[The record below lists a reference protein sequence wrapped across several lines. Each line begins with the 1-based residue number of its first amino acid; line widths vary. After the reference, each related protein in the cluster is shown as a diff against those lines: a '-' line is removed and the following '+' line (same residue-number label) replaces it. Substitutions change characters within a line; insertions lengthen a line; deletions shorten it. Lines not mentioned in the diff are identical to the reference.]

1 MDNLRF
7 VSMVKRFQNILT
19 MKKSKKIHLFILHEE
34 EKINNS
40 IIRGLKT
47 ESNTLAKV
55 VIFNDNNEFKN
66 SFISHIKK
74 IYKKVEIVNAAGNL
88 EKIAFKIRNEYAQL
102 VSNAKNIQIDEKPL
116 NEYLVY
122 DSKLSTWWLNEIFHK
137 RSYKFKTFT
146 YLCQLIFLKDIL
158 KRSGRID
165 NTIIFSKSSLFVET
179 IEKYLDT
186 KKINYV
192 KSVNYFGVK
201 KFKELLQLSKYILV
215 FNKWFIEFLI
225 ITILAKTYN
234 REKLPKNKIAFIQF
248 YTAFWPREDYFKDDK
263 FGKKN
268 EILKS
273 FRKNDIISLVTLF
286 PDGIHT
292 SIKFYNFFEILR
304 KRSQKN
310 YDKKQTFFL
319 ERFINFSK
327 IFKLFFYC
335 NITILKLFQLSK
347 KENFKSF
354 WVFDDFDIYPLIREE
369 FYQSMRRIP
378 RFFFYIER
386 LKAFTIAAKPKCV
399 IYNMFETPIG
409 KSTVFAIKSTS
420 PKTCVVSTQD
430 GPINR
435 LKLETTN
442 IVGEFSIATNN
453 NFVNFPPL
461 PDMILVEG
469 KYGKEL
475 LLESGYPEQVISVG
489 GSSRMIGLNS
499 LPFKS
504 KNKKR
509 INQNRIL
516 VAFGINDHEP
526 ILNLCISYL
535 KQQILTRKD
544 PNTVFVFKTH
554 PRGVLEKNALRNFL
568 LKNNITQNVILSNAP
583 VWKEINNCNYI
594 IGTFTS
600 VLNEAAVKGYNVI
613 SLLFGSRI
621 NNSVLLELNLKNINY
636 VSKYSEFENIIKDK
650 SENTTLLKA
659 AQKVEKYLYYDVTNN
674 VAKIW
679 NKLISEKII
688 NFNNTPI
695 LNINNSLTE
704 EEIRPQKIFNKYL
717 RLCKEDIELI
727 FKGKKF
733 DSFSCPSCERD
744 GNVAFEKNNFTYK
757 ECSYCNTL
765 YVSPRP
771 SEELF
776 TRFYTKSKSSE
787 YWATDFYPLT
797 SENRREK
804 LWKPKV
810 KKIINV
816 LKDNKI
822 EMPSIVE
829 IGGGY
834 GVFAEELISQGL
846 NEVLIIE
853 PSRSLANSLRK
864 KNINVVEKFLENLKR
879 TDIPSKQTF
888 FVCFEL
894 FEHLH
899 SPKKFLKKLYSL
911 MKSNDFFYFTTLS
924 STGIDIRTLWKK
936 SDSVSPPHHLNFFN
950 PYSVKILLEKVG
962 FTQVETHTP
971 GQLDL
976 DIMYKNRSKIKDK
989 FWRNYLENSDTE
1001 ERSKMQNIISE
1012 SGMSSHMHIICK
1024 KN

>member
-1 MDNLRF
+1 
-7 VSMVKRFQNILT
+7 
-19 MKKSKKIHLFILHEE
+19 MKKTNKTHLFILHEA
-34 EKINNS
+34 EKINYS
-40 IIRGLKT
+40 TIRGLKT
-47 ESNTLAKV
+47 DSNTLAKII
-55 VIFNDNNEFKN
+55 IFNDNNEFIN

-74 IYKKVEIVNAAGNL
+74 TYKKVEIINAAGKL
-88 EKIAFKIRNEYAQL
+88 EKIAFKIRNGYAQL
-102 VSNAKNIQIDEKPL
+102 VSNAKNIQIDKKSL

-146 YLCQLIFLKDIL
+146 YLCQLMFLKDIL
-158 KRSGRID
+158 KRSGRIH
-165 NTIIFSKSSLFVET
+165 NAIVLSKSPLFLET
-179 IEKYLDT
+179 IEKYLDI
-186 KKINYV
+186 KKINHV
-192 KSVNYFGVK
+192 KSINYFLVK
-201 KFKELLQLSKYILV
+201 KLKELLQLSKYIVV

-225 ITILAKTYN
+225 ITILAKIYN
-234 REKLPKNKIAFIQF
+234 RKEVFKNKITFIQF
-248 YTAFWPREDYFKDDK
+248 YTAFWPKEDYFKDDK

-273 FRKNDIISLVTLF
+273 FKKNEIISLVTLF

-304 KRSQKN
+304 KKSKKN
-310 YDKKQTFFL
+310 YDKEQTFFL
-319 ERFINFSK
+319 ERFINFRK

-335 NITILKLFQLSK
+335 NFIIFKLFKLSK
-347 KENFKSF
+347 KENFKNH
-354 WVFDDFDIYPLIREE
+354 WIFDDFDIYPLIREE

-386 LKAFTIAAKPKCV
+386 LKTFTTVANPKCI

-409 KSTVFAIKSTS
+409 KSTTFAIKTIS
-420 PKTCVVSTQD
+420 PKTPVVSTQD

-442 IVGEFSIATNN
+442 IVGEFPKAANM
-453 NFVNFPPL
+453 NFINFPPL

-475 LLESGYPEQVISVG
+475 LVESGYPEKIISVG

-504 KNKKR
+504 KNKKK
-509 INQNRIL
+509 ISQNRIL

-526 ILNLCISYL
+526 ILNLCITYL
-535 KQQILTRKD
+535 KQQTLTGKD

-554 PRGVLEKNALRNFL
+554 PRGVLEKNKLSNLL
-568 LKNNITQNVILSNAP
+568 LKNNITQNVILSNEP

-636 VSKYSEFENIIKDK
+636 VSKYSEFEKIIREKL
-650 SENTTLLKA
+650 ENTVSLKN
-659 AQKVEKYLYYDVTNN
+659 AQKVEKYLYYDVTNY

-679 NKLISEKII
+679 NKLINERIV
-688 NFNNTPI
+688 NFKKTPSQST
-695 LNINNSLTE
+695 NNSLTE
-704 EEIRPQKIFNKYL
+704 EEIRPQKIFSEYL
-717 RLCKEDIELI
+717 KLCKEDIELI

-733 DSFSCPSCERD
+733 DSFLCPSCERD
-744 GNVAFEKNNFTYK
+744 GDVAFMKNNFTYK
-757 ECSYCNTL
+757 ECSYCKTL

-771 SEELF
+771 SEKLF
-776 TRFYTKSKSSE
+776 TRFYSKSKSSD

-804 LWKPKV
+804 LWRPKV

-816 LKDNKI
+816 LKDKKI
-822 EMPSIVE
+822 DKPSIVE

-846 NEVLIIE
+846 NEVLIVE
-853 PSRSLANSLRK
+853 PSRLLANSLRK
-864 KNINVVEKFLENLKR
+864 KNINVVEKFLEDLR
-879 TDIPSKQTF
+879 RADIPNKQTF

-899 SPKKFLKKLYSL
+899 SPKKFLKKLYRL

-924 STGIDIRTLWKK
+924 STGIDIRTLWSK

-950 PYSVKILLEKVG
+950 PYSVKILLEKIG

-971 GQLDL
+971 GQLDV
-976 DIMYKNRSKIKDK
+976 DIMYKNRRKIKDR

-1001 ERSKMQNIISE
+1001 ERSVMQNIISE